1 MPRCFRVLYQDKV
14 AVIIDYFELFTEKPS
29 SALNQVQ
36 TYSRYFTTGNSHF
49 HFRWMGWPDVRQV
62 ASIDAILLQINI
74 NGLPLFKSSNMPFW
88 SILGRMFHRTDPEMK
103 LPKQPFI
110 IGIILCRS
118 AMPQHTPSS
127 NKSNTTED
135 SGCDKCVQK
144 VGYLNKVTFPE
155 TEADLKIDVQFVE
168 RLDDGHYVGVSPLTE
183 RFHNNYFF
191 STTCTLCVWVSCTY
205 HHRKQV
211 QI

>member
-1 MPRCFRVLYQDKV
+1 M
-14 AVIIDYFELFTEKPS
+14 
-29 SALNQVQ
+29 
-36 TYSRYFTTGNSHF
+36 
-49 HFRWMGWPDVRQV
+49 
-62 ASIDAILLQINI
+62 ASIDAI
-74 NGLPLFKSSNMPFW
+74 LFKSSNMPFR

-110 IGIILCRS
+110 IGICRS

-144 VGYLNKVTFPE
+144 VVYLNKVTFPE

-168 RLDDGHYVGVSPLTE
+168 RLDDGHHVGVSPLTE
-183 RFHNNYFF
+183 LSHG
-191 STTCTLCVWVSCTY
+191 TVS
-205 HHRKQV
+205 Q
-211 QI
+211 